1 VYIIDVRLID
11 TNTKEQIMKIA
22 LVAKHFDSKKLE
34 AVKQQMETL
43 GTPSIHAVYIECHDM
58 YAALEGCHRIRA
70 AKELG
75 LTPVII
81 DVEYSDAMAST
92 VLGYDG
98 DDDYTISSICD
109 DAYKSTI
116 IEF

>member
-1 VYIIDVRLID
+1 
-11 TNTKEQIMKIA
+11 MKVA
-22 LVAKHFDSKKLE
+22 LVHKHYDEKHLE
-34 AVKQQMETL
+34 EVKADMVIR
-43 GTPSIHAVYIECHDM
+43 GYPAIHAVWMEAYNL

-75 LTPVII
+75 LTPKII
-81 DVEYSDAMAST
+81 EVEYSDEMAST

-98 DDDYTISSICD
+98 DEDYTISSICD
-109 DAYKSTI
+109 DANKAVI